1 MSAQFDWYTASIG
14 ASPQT
19 VLDCLHAAFEMSD
32 VKPSTPHNGYER
44 AYSVIRGGTV
54 LARVQF
60 GGSSVGARVWANAS
74 GEQAPAFARV
84 IRENFNGHRLLRADV
99 AIDYDEEGA
108 WDSLSTLAIQTADAY
123 RLKVQHVGD
132 FHREKDGRTINIGSR
147 TSAAYQRTYEK
158 GKQLGQSPNWVRQE
172 LELKPKNENAK
183 ILYGLVSPEEMYQA
197 TKWTQ
202 HIWSV
207 LNGPTAALR
216 PAPAGSVR
224 KLSDDDRALEFMFRQ
239 YGPLLRR
246 KLEAMAGDYEALG
259 LLIARGIA
267 EK

>member
-1 MSAQFDWYTASIG
+1 MSPRFDYYTASIG
-14 ASPQT
+14 DSPT
-19 VLDCLHAAFEMSD
+19 EVLGCLEAAFELAEL
-32 VKPSTPHNGYER
+32 KPATPHNGYER
-44 AYSVIRGGTV
+44 AYSVVRGSTV

-60 GGSSVGARVWANAS
+60 GGSSVGARVWASAS
-74 GEQAPAFARV
+74 GEQAPAFAQV
-84 IRENFNGHRLLRADV
+84 IRENYNGHRLLRADV

-108 WDSLSTLAIQTADAY
+108 WDSLSALAIQTADTY

-147 TSAAYQRTYEK
+147 SSAAYQRTYEK

-172 LELKPKNENAK
+172 LELKPQTENAK

-202 HIWSV
+202 HIWKA

-216 PAPAGSVR
+216 PAPPGSVR
-224 KLSDDDRALEFMFRQ
+224 TISDDDRALEFMFRQ
-239 YGPLLRR
+239 YGNVLRR
-246 KLEAMAGDYEALG
+246 KLEAMGGDVEALG
-259 LLIARGIA
+259 LLIARGIG

>member
-1 MSAQFDWYTASIG
+1 MSARFDWYTASIG

-19 VLDCLHAAFEMSD
+19 VLDCLHDAFEMSD

-44 AYSVIRGGTV
+44 AYSVIRGETV

-132 FHREKDGRTINIGSR
+132 FHRQKDGRTINIGSR
-147 TSAAYQRTYEK
+147 
-158 GKQLGQSPNWVRQE
+158 
-172 LELKPKNENAK
+172 
-183 ILYGLVSPEEMYQA
+183 
-197 TKWTQ
+197 
-202 HIWSV
+202 
-207 LNGPTAALR
+207 
-216 PAPAGSVR
+216 
-224 KLSDDDRALEFMFRQ
+224 
-239 YGPLLRR
+239 
-246 KLEAMAGDYEALG
+246 
-259 LLIARGIA
+259 
-267 EK
+267 